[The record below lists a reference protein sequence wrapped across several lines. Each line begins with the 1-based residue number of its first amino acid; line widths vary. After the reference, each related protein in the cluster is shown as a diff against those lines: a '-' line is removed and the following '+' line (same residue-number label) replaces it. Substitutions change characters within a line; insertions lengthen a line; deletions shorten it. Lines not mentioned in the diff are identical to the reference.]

1 MPSLRLLFFVPP
13 LRTQPLVLLYAAGLR
28 SWTFLL
34 FAAKLIRTTDYSSNG
49 WLCWTETTR
58 RPSRPSVSRRA
69 RTTTQ
74 QPGRFG
80 WGEAAPPFGFSV
92 RTPGRPTTAV
102 MGGIKV
108 SRNLAKFHV
117 GGAGLPA
124 ASIRSSPAGSCTQ
137 PGGRGQRRPRF
148 RPDPHVCIHII
159 VPTRLGSSIWLLLL
173 SSSLHIY
180 I

>member
-34 FAAKLIRTTDYSSNG
+34 FAAKLILRTTVVTADRVG
-49 WLCWTETTR
+49 RR
-58 RPSRPSVSRRA
+58 RP
-69 RTTTQ
+69 
-74 QPGRFG
+74 
-80 WGEAAPPFGFSV
+80 AAPADRRSLAARALQRSSPGGLAGAKRHHHSVFSV

-124 ASIRSSPAGSCTQ
+124 ASIRSSPGSCTQ
-137 PGGRGQRRPRF
+137 PGGPRATTTAIQAG
-148 RPDPHVCIHII
+148 PACMM
-159 VPTRLGSSIWLLLL
+159 
-173 SSSLHIY
+173 Y
-180 I
+180 